1 MVVPMFH
8 VNAWSIP
15 FYAPL
20 VGLKIVMPGMQM
32 EGKPL
37 YDLIDSENVTF
48 AFGVPTVWMGLLGYC
63 KSGKFITQINQKRLL

>member
-32 EGKPL
+32 AGQPL

-48 AFGVPTVWMGLLGYC
+48 ANLAREIF
-63 KSGKFITQINQKRLL
+63 